1 MYGMKV
7 FSEIISYSLP
17 VLYLL
22 VIYVY
27 YLIFSEKNKSLVKKT
42 TPILLVLIIFHLIE
56 IVTRSIALNNM
67 PLSSTHDSYAF
78 IAFSILLVY
87 MISEVG
93 MENRG
98 AGLFILSFSFILE
111 LLSAINMSW
120 EPETNELLTNR
131 AFAVHA
137 SLSVTGYTALS
148 LAAIYALMYIIQN
161 NNLKKRNLGNL
172 FTQLPALNYLEK
184 MSLRSVVTGIILL
197 GIGLFL
203 GHYQAL
209 SNPLI
214 GDFFPNDIKV
224 IVSDAVWLIYVIGY
238 LIIALKQWRG
248 AKLAYLSLYGFII
261 LIVGG
266 GILIYLS
273 ESFHE
278 FN

>member
-1 MYGMKV
+1 MKV
-7 FSEIISYSLP
+7 FSQIISFSLP
-17 VLYLL
+17 VLYML
-22 VIYVY
+22 VIFVY
-27 YLIFSEKNKSLVKKT
+27 YQIFSGKNKSLVKKT
-42 TPILLVLIIFHLIE
+42 TPILLVLIVFHLIE

-67 PLSSTHDSYAF
+67 PLSTTHDAYAF

-87 MISEVG
+87 MISELG
-93 MENRG
+93 LDNRG

-111 LLSAINMSW
+111 ILSVLNMSW
-120 EPETNELLTNR
+120 ETETNELLTNKT
-131 AFAVHA
+131 FAVHA

-148 LAAIYALMYIIQN
+148 LGALYALMYIIQN

-184 MSLRSVVTGIILL
+184 MSMRSVLTGIIVL

-209 SNPLI
+209 ANPLI
-214 GDFFPNDIKV
+214 GEFFPNDMKV
-224 IVSDAVWLIYVIGY
+224 IVSDAVWLIYLLGY
-238 LIIALKQWRG
+238 LIIFFKQWRG
-248 AKLAYLSLYGFII
+248 AKLAYLSLYGFLI

-266 GILIYLS
+266 FIIIFMS
-273 ESFHE
+273 DSFHK

>member
-1 MYGMKV
+1 MKV
-7 FSEIISYSLP
+7 FSQIISYSLP

-42 TPILLVLIIFHLIE
+42 TPILLVLVICHLIE

-67 PLSSTHDSYAF
+67 PFSSSHDSFAF
-78 IAFSILLVY
+78 IAFSIVLVY
-87 MISEVG
+87 MISEIG
-93 MENRG
+93 LNSRG

-111 LLSAINMSW
+111 LLSAVNMSW
-120 EPETNELLTNR
+120 ETETNELLINKT
-131 AFAVHA
+131 FAIHA

-161 NNLKKRNLGNL
+161 HNLKKRNLGKL

-184 MSLRSVVTGIILL
+184 MSLRSIVTGIVVL
-197 GIGLFL
+197 GIGLVL

-214 GDFFPNDIKV
+214 GEFFPKDIKV
-224 IVSDAVWLIYVIGY
+224 IVSDTVWIIYVIGY

-248 AKLAYLSLYGFII
+248 AKLAYLSLYGFLI

-266 GILIYLS
+266 WIIIYMS
-273 ESFHE
+273 ESFHK